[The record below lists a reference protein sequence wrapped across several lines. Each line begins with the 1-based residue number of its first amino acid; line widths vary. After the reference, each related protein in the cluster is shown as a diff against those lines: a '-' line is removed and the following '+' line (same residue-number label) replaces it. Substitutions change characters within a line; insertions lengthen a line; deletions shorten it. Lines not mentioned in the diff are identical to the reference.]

1 MKCSLDS
8 TAQMLALEA
17 LRSGTVAS
25 LAMMPFGL
33 LFKLMGLRVG
43 HYGPKVGEA
52 LFGHQPD
59 PWTPVLLLLQHFVI
73 GWLSALPLL
82 IFWLWRAP
90 RAIWLG
96 NGLLYGLAYYFV
108 VNAVT
113 LPWLFGDAFPWQLGW
128 STIYPSLVVH
138 LVFGVSIALTVRM
151 SGFPRFIGGYEKP
164 ARLVFFIKRRENNKF

>member
-1 MKCSLDS
+1 MKRSPDS

-17 LRSGTVAS
+17 LRSGTIAS

-33 LFKLMGLRVG
+33 LFKSMGLRVG

-52 LFGHQPD
+52 LFDHQPA
-59 PWTPVLLLLQHFVI
+59 PWMPVLLLVQHFVI

-82 IFWLWRAP
+82 MFWLWRAP
-90 RAIWLG
+90 RAVRLG
-96 NGLLYGLAYYFV
+96 DGLLYGLAYYLA
-108 VNAVT
+108 VNALA

-138 LVFGVSIALTVRM
+138 LVFGVSIALTARM
-151 SGFPRFIGGYEKP
+151 FGFFRFTCGYAKLAEPEFATK
-164 ARLVFFIKRRENNKF
+164 